1 MISRSTERDFGHRES
16 FYYIAANHGEA
27 GVPARPER
35 TPVGLAIRESSGTV
49 LWRCEFHKIRK
60 TTGEDARRSISHQP
74 SATSHQPSATSHQPQ
89 AISALLHLLHA
100 HNLRGCVEL
109 SVILVGDVLVYVE
122 VLHERESYVDVYR
135 NVPRQPDFI
144 VDPRG
149 IDDDPRPLVDA
160 RQK

>member
-27 GVPARPER
+27 GVPGRPQR
-35 TPVGLAIRESSGTV
+35 TPDGLAIRESSGTV

-74 SATSHQPSATSHQPQ
+74 SAISHQPSA
-89 AISALLHLLHA
+89 ISELLYLFHA

-144 VDPRG
+144 VDARG

>member
-1 MISRSTERDFGHRES
+1 S
-16 FYYIAANHGEA
+16 A
-27 GVPARPER
+27 
-35 TPVGLAIRESSGTV
+35 
-49 LWRCEFHKIRK
+49 
-60 TTGEDARRSISHQP
+60 ISHQP
-74 SATSHQPSATSHQPQ
+74 SAISHQPSATSHQPQ
-89 AISALLHLLHA
+89 AISQRPAAISALLYLFHA

-160 RQK
+160 RQKQAERDGVDALRIQFHPLIFGAIDPDSKTKLGQNFRFFALRLETG